1 MGGKYRDFPCLDENK
16 EERMDQKLKIIIPM
30 AGLGSRLR
38 PLTWSRPKPLVCL
51 AGSTVLDH
59 LLASFK
65 TVPDYDKVEFVFIMS
80 PGQQELI
87 QAHMQKHHPK
97 VKVHYI
103 EQPEKKGQ
111 SDALWHAREFLD
123 GPALIVFSD
132 TLIEND
138 FSSLTHEEVDSI
150 AWVKAVPDPRR
161 FGVVE
166 VDSRGLVTRLI
177 EKPNDMNNNLAVVG
191 CYFFNDGQKL
201 ASAIEQQIN
210 RKIALRGEY
219 YLTDAINLMLENR
232 ATMRVEQVKVWL
244 DAGTSEALL
253 DTNRYLLE
261 HGRANMEEH
270 GTFDDNIIIPPVFI
284 HPDARV
290 NSSIIGPFV
299 SIGAGSIINNSAIKD
314 SILSQGAHITNAQLE
329 GSLLGYDVV
338 INGMK
343 GKFNLGDNSWAN
355 W

>member
-1 MGGKYRDFPCLDENK
+1 
-16 EERMDQKLKIIIPM
+16 
-30 AGLGSRLR
+30 
-38 PLTWSRPKPLVCL
+38 
-51 AGSTVLDH
+51 
-59 LLASFK
+59 
-65 TVPDYDKVEFVFIMS
+65 MS

-87 QAHMQKHHPK
+87 QAHMQKMYPK
-97 VKVHYI
+97 VKVHYV

-111 SDALWHAREFLD
+111 SDALSHARQHLQ
-123 GPALIVFSD
+123 GRALVVFSD
-132 TLIEND
+132 TLIEVD
-138 FSSLTHEEVDSI
+138 FSSIETETVDSI

-191 CYFFNDGQKL
+191 CYYFSDGKKL
-201 ASAIEQQIN
+201 MDAIDEQIE

-232 ATMRVEQVKVWL
+232 ATMRVEQVKIWL

-261 HGRANMEEH
+261 NGRANLEEH
-270 GTFDDNIIIPPVFI
+270 GTFDDNVIIPPVFI

-299 SIGAGSIINNSAIKD
+299 SIGAGCIINKSTLKD
-314 SILSQGAHITNAQLE
+314 SILSQGAHITDAHLE

-338 INGMK
+338 VNGLK